1 MNREL
6 GTLKDALNDYVN
18 DNYNQT
24 KQGKFLKTSQSH
36 TGFSLPLKEG
46 QIKVAKR
53 DKVLIKQPEKKSKKD
68 DPMSARYNY
77 GMGKKREDFLEYDLK
92 QNKVVEPKKKAK
104 KYVVD

>member
-24 KQGKFLKTSQSH
+24 RQGKFLKSSQSH
-36 TGFSLPLKEG
+36 NGFSLPLKEG

-53 DKVLIKQPEKKSKKD
+53 DKVLIKKPEQKGKKED
-68 DPMSARYNY
+68 LMSVRYNY
-77 GMGKKREDFLEYDLK
+77 GMGKKKEEFMEYDLK
-92 QNKVVEPKKKAK
+92 
-104 KYVVD
+104 